1 MLTSFWKK
9 IRRPLEVLIW
19 TGVLVFAA
27 YRFGPQIG
35 AALGLGGERTEVT
48 GSVIH
53 TLDGTSLTL
62 EDLRGKVVL
71 VNVWATWCAPCVIEM
86 PGFQRVYQDYRDQGF
101 LVIGVSR
108 DHGGPGRVEAF
119 LEQRGITFPVAM
131 ADDVDLG
138 DLTAVTTLPTSYL
151 MGRDGTI
158 RHRVEGLFAEPA
170 LRLAV
175 RKLLAEE
182 AAPEPASRVPEA
194 SPPG

>member
-1 MLTSFWKK
+1 MQRSVLRK
-9 IRRPLEVLIW
+9 IRRPLELLLWTAVL
-19 TGVLVFAA
+19 GFAA

-35 AALGLGGERTEVT
+35 AALGIGGGNAEVT
-48 GSVIH
+48 GSVIR
-53 TLDGTSLTL
+53 TLDGESFTVD
-62 EDLRGKVVL
+62 DLRGKVVL

-101 LVIGVSR
+101 LVLGVSR
-108 DHGGPGRVEAF
+108 DHGGPARVEAF

-131 ADDVDLG
+131 AADADLG
-138 DLTAVTTLPTSYL
+138 GITNVTTLPTSYL

-158 RHRVEGLFAEPA
+158 RHTVEGLFAEPA

-182 AAPEPASRVPEA
+182 
-194 SPPG
+194 PPGHR